1 MNEIFL
7 SLMLQYFCL
16 ITQKQGKNGSIM
28 YLLLFFFCVIV
39 HSELFEYLLEVQFV
53 FRQKTQKKTC
63 IPKGKLEYFTWLIA
77 DKINNIFHQRRR
89 VVLVGIGLS
98 VEGGFSEK
106 SGDYNIKH
114 RQKSVLSGTNLSKR
128 YR

>member
-16 ITQKQGKNGSIM
+16 ITQKQGKNRSIM

-53 FRQKTQKKTC
+53 FRQKTKK
-63 IPKGKLEYFTWLIA
+63 KHAYQRGNW
-77 DKINNIFHQRRR
+77 NILR
-89 VVLVGIGLS
+89 
-98 VEGGFSEK
+98 
-106 SGDYNIKH
+106 D
-114 RQKSVLSGTNLSKR
+114 
-128 YR
+128 